1 MDTPKQNIF
10 SIFAIIIIIASCL
23 IYLQTLP
30 SGFLWDDI
38 HLISHP
44 LRVGGNPYAFFFGGE
59 VYYRPL
65 IHLSMN
71 FDYSIWHLNPVGYHI
86 TNVVLHTA
94 NSILVF
100 FLCFYLF
107 RFGFAN
113 LKDSPAELNNHIRV
127 IATSLL
133 AAVLFAL
140 HPIHTES
147 VAWISGRTDVLT
159 TFFFLLAFISYLT
172 YENEGRPI
180 SLFLSGFFFSARFS
194 AKKMPLHILA

>member
-1 MDTPKQNIF
+1 MDTFKKNI
-10 SIFAIIIIIASCL
+10 IFILSVIIIAATCL
-23 IYLQTLP
+23 IYLPTLS

-38 HLISHP
+38 QLISHP
-44 LRVGGNPYAFFFGGE
+44 LRVGSNPYAFFFGGG

-86 TNVVLHTA
+86 TNIALHTA

-100 FLCFYLF
+100 FLCLSLF
-107 RFGFAN
+107 RFGFAQ
-113 LKDSPAELNNHIRV
+113 LKERPPELNNQIKI

-147 VAWISGRTDVLT
+147 VAWISGRTDVLA

-194 AKKMPLHILA
+194 AKKMQLHILV

>member
-1 MDTPKQNIF
+1 MDTSKKNIALAL
-10 SIFAIIIIIASCL
+10 SVIIITASCL
-23 IYLQTLP
+23 IYLPTLS

-38 HLISHP
+38 QLISYP
-44 LRVGGNPYAFFFGGE
+44 QRVGDNPYAFFFVGG

-107 RFGFAN
+107 RFSFAN

-147 VAWISGRTDVLT
+147 VAWISGRTDILT